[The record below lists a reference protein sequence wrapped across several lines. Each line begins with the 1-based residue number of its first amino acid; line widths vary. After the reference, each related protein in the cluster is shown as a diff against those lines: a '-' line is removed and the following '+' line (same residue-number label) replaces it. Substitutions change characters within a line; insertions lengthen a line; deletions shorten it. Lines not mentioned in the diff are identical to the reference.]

1 MVNKKMESMLTSA
14 EAAAKLKVSTARVR
28 QLILE
33 GRLPAQKF
41 GPNHQIRE
49 ADLAKV
55 KNRKHGRPKKK

>member
-1 MVNKKMESMLTSA
+1 MEAMLTSA
-14 EAAAKLKVSTARVR
+14 EAAAKLKVSSTRIR

-41 GPNHQIRE
+41 GHIHQIRE